1 MEPGYEN
8 PQIRSCLLCK
18 TTMRI
23 PPLRIN
29 NSLKAEIQAA
39 GPSIHWGARRNCA
52 CRACSLELEGEV
64 DRVLV
69 HRGRLWLKPPPRNK
83 QRRRFKKRLEG
94 DKCTSVS
101 EAQ

>member
-1 MEPGYEN
+1 MVSFPCNTQIWYKNQLEPGYEN
-8 PQIRSCLLCK
+8 PQIRPCLLCK

-29 NSLKAEIQAA
+29 SSLKAEIQAA
-39 GPSIHWGARRNCA
+39 GLSIHWGARGACA

-69 HRGRLWLKPPPRNK
+69 DRGRLW
-83 QRRRFKKRLEG
+83 
-94 DKCTSVS
+94 
-101 EAQ
+101 